1 MTEKRWKIAGEYM
14 ESCNCDYL
22 CPCIFTNPQAGATF
36 DQCTSLQIY
45 RIERG
50 TFDDVELDGLAFALI
65 IRSGKVMSDGNWIF
79 AGVVDA
85 AGNDAQREA
94 LTRIVSGEAGGP
106 PGRLRKTLVGDFRGV
121 EARPITFSVDGA
133 KRATTIPGVLEF
145 AIEGVLSR
153 ANNGEPIYL
162 DNVAHVAGR
171 KLALARSKETHIHS
185 FGLDLDVAGK
195 GNNGHYAPFAWA
207 G

>member
-1 MTEKRWKIAGEYM
+1 MTENKWKIAGEYM

-22 CPCIFTNPQAGATF
+22 CPCIFTNPQAAATF
-36 DQCTSLQIY
+36 DQCTSLQVY
-45 RIERG
+45 RIEHG
-50 TFDDVELDGLAFALI
+50 GFGEVKLDGLAFALI
-65 IRSGKVMSDGNWIF
+65 IRSGKVMADGNWIF

-85 AGNDAQREA
+85 AGDDAQRKA
-94 LTRIVSGEAGGP
+94 LTQIISGEAGGP
-106 PGRLRKTLVGDFRGV
+106 PQRIRKTLVGDFRGV
-121 EARPITFSVDGA
+121 EALPITFSVDGV

-185 FGLDLDVAGK
+185 FGLDLDMAGK
-195 GNNGHYAPFAWA
+195 GNNGHYAPFSWA